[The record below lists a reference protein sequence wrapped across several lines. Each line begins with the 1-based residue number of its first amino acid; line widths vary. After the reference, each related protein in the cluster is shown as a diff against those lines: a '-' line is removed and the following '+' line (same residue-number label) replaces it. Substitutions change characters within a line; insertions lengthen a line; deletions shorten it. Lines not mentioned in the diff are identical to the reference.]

1 MQVITCRGVS
11 KVFHRHSG
19 AKLIRNHL
27 AESWKRRPAEPPF
40 YALRNVSFDVRDGE
54 SISIIGGN
62 GAGKSTLL
70 SLVTGLATPNEGS
83 IEVKGRVAALLE
95 LGAGFHPDLTG
106 AENIRMN
113 AALLG
118 FSRKETNELFD
129 SIVDFSGVGE
139 FINQTLR
146 TYSSGM
152 SLRLAFSVAV
162 NLNPDVLIVDEI
174 LAVGDQSFQAKCIER
189 IRRLRKSGKT
199 LLFVSHNAG
208 MVLELCDRALWLD
221 HGSLIMQ
228 GPAKEIVAA
237 YQATNVATAP
247 A

>member
-1 MQVITCRGVS
+1 
-11 KVFHRHSG
+11 
-19 AKLIRNHL
+19 L